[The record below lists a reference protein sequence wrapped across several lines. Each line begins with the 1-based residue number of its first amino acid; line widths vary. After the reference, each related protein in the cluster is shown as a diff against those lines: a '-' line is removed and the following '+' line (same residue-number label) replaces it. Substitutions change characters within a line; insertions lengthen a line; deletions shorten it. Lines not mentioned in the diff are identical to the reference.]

1 MTMALS
7 GITAALVPSNSRPS
21 SPLPLDENGE
31 LEINDP
37 KFMVEQQIIKRFF
50 SREKDTEDK
59 ATTESKDQPLSSD
72 AVEISREAMELYR
85 KSSGEA
91 VIEMPDGS
99 NITLSYD
106 HAEYLRVEQTI
117 QTQSSDPLVIDLNGN
132 GVELTDVASNN
143 GVLFDLTGDG
153 VGEKV
158 SWVAPSDGLLAY
170 DRNRNGRIDNG
181 LELFG
186 DQHGAVDGFSEL
198 SRFDQDQNGA
208 IDKNDSRYSD
218 LWVWQDKNQN
228 GFSESNELKSLAD
241 LGIESIS
248 LRPTYGLDTVAGN
261 LITGY
266 SQYETASGSGRIG
279 EAWLN
284 YYA

>member
-1 MTMALS
+1 MALS